1 MRNDNDAP
9 CSSQP
14 PQSTWNSITPW
25 SPQLN
30 LSVREITSVS
40 ATFILS
46 SDLNGEFDISL
57 ASIGFTAA
65 ADDDDDDED
74 QASSSSKP
82 DFTRKGPSII
92 TEALAKGLSVTVN
105 ATPWQRVFIRIDDKV
120 DEAVIIIYGLMP
132 GRQYDIDLAVVQAGK
147 QSTLRQQVITEDDS
161 DHDTADVHTDP
172 DSMDHSTSSSDPPQS
187 TPSTSPSRTIPSTPP
202 PLTAAAPQITLEDRL
217 SQLRHAL
224 SLAEAE
230 RESLASSL
238 KTARRDAQKADAALR
253 SEMDILKRASEK
265 NAAGE
270 HRAKQKILALQ
281 EAVKRAQAA
290 TRETEEM
297 VRELEEQLPE
307 LLKQKSAKE
316 EEYAKV
322 KAEADLVRRERDCAS
337 EKEKKRLEAMRVELA
352 GLNNKLERLS
362 GKREKLEV
370 GTIPD
375 LEEQLKEVEREIEVE
390 RLSDQVDYSAYVLPR
405 PRQQSLGAS
414 CGPGPISRPSPAH
427 IHRPDGSH
435 SPSSTTGLGGHWN
448 ISPRHHNP
456 RSSSLQ
462 QHTPT
467 ILANPMQRRS
477 SLKST
482 TTPTTPTS
490 PSPTATSTAIT
501 STLSSRA
508 ASFEPGRPLKGTT
521 TATTSGFSVSPIPIQ
536 RSTGAAQN
544 NSIGSKTQRTGIH

>member
-1 MRNDNDAP
+1 M
-9 CSSQP
+9 
-14 PQSTWNSITPW
+14 
-25 SPQLN
+25 
-30 LSVREITSVS
+30 
-40 ATFILS
+40 
-46 SDLNGEFDISL
+46 SDHICYH
-57 ASIGFTAA
+57 ASILNK
-65 ADDDDDDED
+65 D
-74 QASSSSKP
+74 
-82 DFTRKGPSII
+82 
-92 TEALAKGLSVTVN
+92 
-105 ATPWQRVFIRIDDKV
+105 
-120 DEAVIIIYGLMP
+120 
-132 GRQYDIDLAVVQAGK
+132 VQ
-147 QSTLRQQVITEDDS
+147 DDS
-161 DHDTADVHTDP
+161 DHDTVDFHTDP
-172 DSMDHSTSSSDPPQS
+172 DSVDHSTSSSDPQS

-230 RESLASSL
+230 RESLVSSL

-253 SEMDILKRASEK
+253 SEIDILKRASEK

-297 VRELEEQLPE
+297 VKELEEQLPE

-322 KAEADLVRRERDCAS
+322 KAEAELVRRERDCAS
-337 EKEKKRLEAMRVELA
+337 EKEKKRLEAMRVELS
-352 GLNNKLERLS
+352 GLNNKLERLN

-414 CGPGPISRPSPAH
+414 SGPGPISRPSLAH
-427 IHRPDGSH
+427 IHRPDGNH
-435 SPSSTTGLGGHWN
+435 SPSSTGLGHWN

-467 ILANPMQRRS
+467 ILVNPMQRRS

-490 PSPTATSTAIT
+490 PSPTATSVAIA

-508 ASFEPGRPLKGTT
+508 AAFEPGKPLKGTT
-521 TATTSGFSVSPIPIQ
+521 TASTSGFSVSPTPIQ
-536 RSTGAAQN
+536 RPGTARS
-544 NSIGSKTQRTGIH
+544 NSISSKTQRAGIH

>member
-1 MRNDNDAP
+1 M
-9 CSSQP
+9 
-14 PQSTWNSITPW
+14 
-25 SPQLN
+25 LN
-30 LSVREITSVS
+30 KEI
-40 ATFILS
+40 
-46 SDLNGEFDISL
+46 
-57 ASIGFTAA
+57 
-65 ADDDDDDED
+65 
-74 QASSSSKP
+74 Q
-82 DFTRKGPSII
+82 
-92 TEALAKGLSVTVN
+92 
-105 ATPWQRVFIRIDDKV
+105 
-120 DEAVIIIYGLMP
+120 
-132 GRQYDIDLAVVQAGK
+132 
-147 QSTLRQQVITEDDS
+147 DDS

-172 DSMDHSTSSSDPPQS
+172 DSVDHSTSSSDPPQS

-224 SLAEAE
+224 SLTEAE

-253 SEMDILKRASEK
+253 SEMDVLKRASEK

-297 VRELEEQLPE
+297 VKELEEQLPG

-337 EKEKKRLEAMRVELA
+337 EKERKRLEAMRVELA
-352 GLNNKLERLS
+352 GLNNKLERLN

-390 RLSDQVDYSAYVLPR
+390 RLSDQVNYPAYGLPR
-405 PRQQSLGAS
+405 SRQQSLGAS
-414 CGPGPISRPSPAH
+414 SGPGPISRPSPAH
-427 IHRPDGSH
+427 THRPDGNH
-435 SPSSTTGLGGHWN
+435 PPSSTTGLGHWN

-462 QHTPT
+462 QYTPT

-521 TATTSGFSVSPIPIQ
+521 AANTSGFSVSPIPIQ
-536 RSTGAAQN
+536 RPGAAQS
-544 NSIGSKTQRTGIH
+544 NSTSTKTQRTGIH